1 MDFYWYIILFVAI
14 ILKILFYLCWFYSRQ
29 RRLAGAGPN
38 ELTHGTNPD
47 GTLSRPPPYPGIDG
61 ENPPAS
67 PVGSFP
73 EPPPYC
79 ELDEHD
85 GKPPPYHAVVA
96 LKEAQAIQAHN
107 APPHSHNAPPQGLQA
122 HYAPP
127 QAIQSHNALP
137 LAIQSHNALPQMS
150 YTAQVSQHPPPDAAP
165 GGQEPQVSQDA
176 PVQAVTMT
184 TGVIDNNTSC

>member
-29 RRLAGAGPN
+29 RRLAVAGPN
-38 ELTHGTNPD
+38 ELTHGTPPG

-61 ENPPAS
+61 ENPPSS
-67 PVGSFP
+67 PMGSFP

-96 LKEAQAIQAHN
+96 LKEAQAIQ
-107 APPHSHNAPPQGLQA
+107 SH
-122 HYAPP
+122 HAPP
-127 QAIQSHNALP
+127 QAIQSHHALP
-137 LAIQSHNALPQMS
+137 QAIQSHHALPQDIQSHNALPQ
-150 YTAQVSQHPPPDAAP
+150 VSQHPPYPAP
-165 GGQEPQVSQDA
+165 GRQEPPVSQDA
-176 PVQAVTMT
+176 PVQAVTT
-184 TGVIDNNTSC
+184 TAGVIDNNTSC